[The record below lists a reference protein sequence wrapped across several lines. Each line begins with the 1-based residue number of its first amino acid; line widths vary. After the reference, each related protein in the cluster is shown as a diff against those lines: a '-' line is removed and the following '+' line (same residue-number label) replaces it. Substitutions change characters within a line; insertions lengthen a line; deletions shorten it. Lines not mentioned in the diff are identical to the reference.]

1 MLALGRP
8 SGRGHGGHTLKS
20 EGFRTDHVALEGFGN
35 FGLKP
40 QMKWFAGLGLKTQGK
55 DLRAAH
61 GIIGELVLSQND
73 FMKDSWSSEH
83 GRSTLTILSR

>member
-1 MLALGRP
+1 
-8 SGRGHGGHTLKS
+8 
-20 EGFRTDHVALEGFGN
+20 
-35 FGLKP
+35 
-40 QMKWFAGLGLKTQGK
+40 MKCFVGLGLKTQGK
-55 DLRAAH
+55 DLRVAH

>member
-1 MLALGRP
+1 
-8 SGRGHGGHTLKS
+8 
-20 EGFRTDHVALEGFGN
+20 
-35 FGLKP
+35 
-40 QMKWFAGLGLKTQGK
+40 MKWFAGLGLKTQGK

-83 GRSTLTILSR
+83 GRSTLTIFVPVTKWFMSKPRGTWNV